1 MILKPVY
8 IALFALVVSGCNTI
22 KERPIQ
28 NPESQITKIKK
39 AGLMAEGFTAGVIQE
54 NTKKEDC
61 QFTILV
67 SEQNKQAY
75 FLDPINLAEAYKKNG
90 LAVFFKYRSL
100 RMMSRCQMANPVEI
114 QEIQIH

>member
-8 IALFALVVSGCNTI
+8 IALFVLVVSGCNTI

-28 NPESQITKIKK
+28 NPESQITKIKI
-39 AGLMAEGFTAGVIQE
+39 AELMAEGFTAGVIQE
-54 NTKKEDC
+54 SAQKEDC

-67 SEQNKQAY
+67 SEQNIQPY
-75 FLDPINLAEAYKKNG
+75 SLDPINLAEAYKKNG
-90 LAVFFKYRSL
+90 LAVFFKYRAL
-100 RMMSRCQMANPVEI
+100 RMMSRCQRANPVEI

>member
-8 IALFALVVSGCNTI
+8 IALFVLVVSGCNTI

-39 AGLMAEGFTAGVIQE
+39 AELIPEGFTAGVIQE

-61 QFTILV
+61 LFTILV
-67 SEQNKQAY
+67 TSNSGEPLY
-75 FLDPINLAEAYKKNG
+75 FDPINLDEAYKKDG
-90 LAVFFKYRSL
+90 IALFFKYRPL
-100 RMMSRCQMANPVEI
+100 RMMNRCQRANPVEI
-114 QEIQIH
+114 QEMQIH

>member
-8 IALFALVVSGCNTI
+8 IALFVLVVSGCNTI

-39 AGLMAEGFTAGVIQE
+39 AELIPEGFTAGVIQE

-61 QFTILV
+61 QFTIIV
-67 SEQNKQAY
+67 SEQNKQVY
-75 FLDPINLAEAYKKNG
+75 FLDPINLDEKKKKNG
-90 LAVFFKYRSL
+90 LVVFFKYRPL
-100 RMMSRCQMANPVEI
+100 RMMSRCQRANPVEI
-114 QEIQIH
+114 QEMQIH